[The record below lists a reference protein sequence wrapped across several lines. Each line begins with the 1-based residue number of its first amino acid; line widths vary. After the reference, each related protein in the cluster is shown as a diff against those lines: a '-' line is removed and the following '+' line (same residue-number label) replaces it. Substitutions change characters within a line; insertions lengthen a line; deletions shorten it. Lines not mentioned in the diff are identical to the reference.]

1 MLGKLHENNQLKI
14 CYICIVLVS
23 SYQIYIENIAA
34 DVKILRLLFDTN
46 LALIPYLLICLIGYF
61 TLFTESGSKFTDN
74 KRFIFGI
81 ACVLVI
87 SAVVLTYAGGLDCLD
102 YSNDNDEA
110 LEAWIH
116 AFFSGTYPYE
126 ARSNLGNLITPFPF
140 LPLYSIPYYILG
152 DVAIQNIVN
161 IFILLYILRGLS
173 SNRDQLKFGLVA
185 FFISLPVYYFLLTQS
200 DHFTVATLTALGIYL
215 LHKNKFTAGS
225 ILFGCLIA
233 SKGYVWLFIPTTLY
247 FIKYKEGYKGMIK
260 STLIYILVS
269 SIFILPFVLWN
280 PHVFFTQAPFGAEK
294 GILSGVPLL
303 PYPAYSIS
311 AITIILSLLTFRKT
325 KNLFIAFFSTYIFFG
340 LFLFRKVMFLITLSA
355 ILLGLDIHNKK
366 QQEKDI
372 TEAKI
377 K

>member
-1 MLGKLHENNQLKI
+1 MLRELWKNNPLKL
-14 CYICIVLVS
+14 CYICIILVS
-23 SYQIYIENIAA
+23 SYLIYIENIAA
-34 DVKILRLLFDTN
+34 DVAILRLLFDTN

-61 TLFTESGSKFTDN
+61 ILFTESGSKFTDN

-81 ACVLVI
+81 ACFLVI
-87 SAVVLTYAGGLDCLD
+87 SAVVLTYAGGLECLD

-116 AFFSGTYPYE
+116 ALFSGTYPYE

-152 DVAIQNIVN
+152 DVAIQNVVN

-185 FFISLPVYYFLLTQS
+185 SFISLPLYYFLLIQS

-225 ILFGCLIA
+225 MLFGCLIA

-247 FIKYKEGYKGMIK
+247 YIKYTEGYREMIK
-260 STLIYILVS
+260 STLIYILIS

-294 GILSGVPLL
+294 GILSGIPLL
-303 PYPAYSIS
+303 PCPAYSIS
-311 AITIILSLLTFRKT
+311 AITIILSLLTFWKT
-325 KNLFIAFFSTYIFFG
+325 KDLFVTFFLTYIFFS
-340 LFLFRKVMFLITLSA
+340 LFLFGKVMLLITLSVTMFG
-355 ILLGLDIHNKK
+355 IGIHNKK
-366 QQEKDI
+366 RQEKDM